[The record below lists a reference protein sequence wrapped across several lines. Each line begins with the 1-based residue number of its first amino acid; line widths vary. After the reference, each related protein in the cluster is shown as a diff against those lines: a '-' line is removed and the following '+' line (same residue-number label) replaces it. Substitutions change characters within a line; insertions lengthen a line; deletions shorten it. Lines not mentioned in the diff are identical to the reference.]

1 MSLPHPEHTDATF
14 DAPRRWSFP
23 YSQCLRGAEVHNP
36 SGCKAAQCLDCLAS
50 MAPAACR
57 CVPRIFCLLEG
68 IKSASVLSNSVL
80 SS

>member
-1 MSLPHPEHTDATF
+1 M
-14 DAPRRWSFP
+14 
-23 YSQCLRGAEVHNP
+23 HNP